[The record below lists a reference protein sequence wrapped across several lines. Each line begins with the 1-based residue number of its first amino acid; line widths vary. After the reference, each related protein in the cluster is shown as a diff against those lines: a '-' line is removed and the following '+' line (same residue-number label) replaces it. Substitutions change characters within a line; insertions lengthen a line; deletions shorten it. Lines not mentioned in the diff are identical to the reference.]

1 MNLPA
6 SVLMLLVFATF
17 KVDAKL
23 RGARKLQSEAP
34 CGCSGCSTVWNT
46 LAGGH
51 SCGARI
57 DWLKT
62 TQGLDENNA
71 CIKIGESEFP
81 SECGACNPNS
91 CIQNAPTLSPTA
103 AQTSPP
109 TPSLNNAPCG
119 CSECRTTWNLLAGE
133 YSCGDRIE
141 WLKRTQGLDENDAC
155 IIVGESEYPSQCG
168 GCNPNACDQNSSTL
182 TPSASPTSQP
192 SPSPTSQPSPA
203 PTSQPSPTPT
213 NQPTPLPTNASMVN
227 TFCNCNTCTEDVWNS
242 DADGFTCG
250 NRIAWLRDTM
260 GRTEEQA
267 CSSVAGEE
275 FPIKCRGC
283 DPNTCEGGGNTPNPP
298 SSVKCGAAVDSSGSS
313 NTMCQNALWTPTN
326 DPSMHCFAYGGP
338 GDPCHLSNNNDPNDG
353 LDKDPSK
360 CSGDTLYLWDE
371 PDTQGRSYTWAGR
384 AWNDY
389 ANRFAN
395 ELRLMRQAGTKV
407 TTPLIR
413 AGESEFIKTNVD
425 AFFDSC
431 GASCRDPN
439 SPAYIDIIAVNA
451 FCGPWNGAPLYC
463 RGGAD
468 FITAEVQK
476 VTAVYNLPAYIT
488 NWSKLRTS
496 STDDQVDAIEA
507 IDGFFV
513 SGSPIERVYWFGATD
528 YGGGSANNFL
538 TNTIADGRSLGQL
551 WKAKCDALN

>member
-1 MNLPA
+1 MQSLA
-6 SVLMLLVFATF
+6 ILWTLLVIGS
-17 KVDAKL
+17 KVNAKL
-23 RGARKLQSEAP
+23 GGRQNLQDESP
-34 CGCSGCSTVWNT
+34 CGCSECKAVWNT
-46 LAGGH
+46 LAG
-51 SCGARI
+51 
-57 DWLKT
+57 
-62 TQGLDENNA
+62 Q
-71 CIKIGESEFP
+71 F
-81 SECGACNPNS
+81 
-91 CIQNAPTLSPTA
+91 
-103 AQTSPP
+103 
-109 TPSLNNAPCG
+109 
-119 CSECRTTWNLLAGE
+119 
-133 YSCGDRIE
+133 SCGDRIE
-141 WLKRTQGLDENDAC
+141 WLKSSQGLSEEDACVHVAELEFPYTCGACNPNGCTPMRCGCNDCTERVWENDAD
-155 IIVGESEYPSQCG
+155 GFTCG
-168 GCNPNACDQNSSTL
+168 DRITWVQNSGLSERDACNLVAHSQFPTNCL
-182 TPSASPTSQP
+182 GCSPETCGQN
-192 SPSPTSQPSPA
+192 A
-203 PTSQPSPTPT
+203 PTSPPTAAPT
-213 NQPTPLPTNASMVN
+213 NQPTHAPTNAPTVK
-227 TFCNCNTCTEDVWNS
+227 TFCNCQTCTEDVWNS
-242 DADGFTCG
+242 DADGYTCG
-250 NRIAWLRDTM
+250 ARISWVLEVM
-260 GRTEEQA
+260 GHPEDQA
-267 CSSVAGEE
+267 CHLVAGEE

-283 DPNTCEGGGNTPNPP
+283 DPNACAREGSGVQEPKPSISVPLTPVEPAPVPRTPPNGNNP
-298 SSVKCGAAVDSSGSS
+298 KCGGAVNTSGSS